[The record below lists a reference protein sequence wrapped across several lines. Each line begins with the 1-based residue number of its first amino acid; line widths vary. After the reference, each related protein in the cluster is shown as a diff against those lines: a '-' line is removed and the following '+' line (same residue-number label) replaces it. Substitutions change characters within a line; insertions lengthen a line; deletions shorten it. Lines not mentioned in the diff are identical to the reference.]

1 MMSAIKDS
9 GKDTLL
15 DRLNNIVEEGEEDDD
30 SMYDNDSIEPGELF
44 RPVPEQD
51 EDDSFENDDGPDVY
65 DDIVTTIESQHKSQ
79 MSRDDGSD
87 CASYTSDFHF
97 SGLSFDGFSNPGSQ
111 GNEMTSVGTSSDE
124 SGRLPSSKGG
134 SFSSRRLSGSR
145 ISFNSAQSA
154 PQSSRRLSPVPPTRG
169 TAQRRVTI
177 SAPVLKPSADDEFP
191 DFLPRMHV
199 SKQVSRR
206 RHSIRANNPNTS
218 SVVTDGSSKEEE
230 ESTTSNSQSNASSRL
245 SVASRF
251 ISYRGNRRTS
261 YNSAGKS
268 NHDSLNSAFSSVGI
282 RGNAEWENV
291 AAAAAIVAAS
301 SVSTKKRSNT
311 QFKVG
316 DKALAF
322 LNVLNHTNS
331 IDDREN
337 FSINPVNK
345 FGYPRGEGKLPF
357 EQQEPYVYVLV
368 TVKKVH
374 FDEDLRYFTV
384 ERADT
389 KSEQRADAGEF
400 FICEINNIVALSFF

>member
-1 MMSAIKDS
+1 MMSAIKDN
-9 GKDTLL
+9 GKDTIL

-30 SMYDNDSIEPGELF
+30 SIYDNDSMEPGEF
-44 RPVPEQD
+44 FDPVPEQD
-51 EDDSFENDDGPDVY
+51 DEDSFEDDDGPDEY

-79 MSRDDGSD
+79 TSREDGSD
-87 CASYTSDFHF
+87 CASDTSDFNF
-97 SGLSFDGFSNPGSQ
+97 SGLSFDGFSNHGSQ
-111 GNEMTSVGTSSDE
+111 GNEMTSIGTSSDE
-124 SGRLPSSKGG
+124 SGRLPSSKAG

-154 PQSSRRLSPVPPTRG
+154 PQSTRRLSPVPLPRG

-177 SAPVLKPSADDEFP
+177 SAPVLSPQGDDEMTDFP
-191 DFLPRMHV
+191 PSMRVSRQV
-199 SKQVSRR
+199 SKR
-206 RHSIRANNPNTS
+206 RHSIRASNINTPT
-218 SVVTDGSSKEEE
+218 VATDGSSKEEE
-230 ESTTSNSQSNASSRL
+230 ESITSNSNSNTSSRL

-251 ISYRGNRRTS
+251 LSRKSTRRTS

-268 NHDSLNSAFSSVGI
+268 NHDSLNSAFSNVGI
-282 RGNAEWENV
+282 RGNSEWENV

-301 SVSTKKRSNT
+301 SVSTKKRSTT

-331 IDDREN
+331 VDDREN
-337 FSINPVNK
+337 FTINPVNK

-357 EQQEPYVYVLV
+357 EQQEPYFYVLV

-400 FICEINNIVALSFF
+400 FFF